1 MKFSEL
7 DAKMRV
13 YETTNDRCVLPG
25 IYMVARIDGRHFH
38 TLTKESGNF
47 EAPFDEKFRDY
58 MIGTVEHLM
67 TKSGFNFI
75 YGYTESD
82 EISLL
87 FALESQDFG
96 RKLRKLNSILAGE
109 ASAKFS
115 LLYGDIGV
123 FDCRICELPTKDNVV
138 DYFRWRNEDAN
149 RNALNAWCYW
159 TLRKNGQDSKT
170 ATKAIEGIS
179 VAEKNELLF
188 QYGINFNDLP
198 LWQKR
203 GIGFYFGSTMF
214 GEPKQRC
221 VKGLSE
227 TSLDHMYW
235 EMFDREGAE
244 RCRLKVDMNLP
255 MGNAYG
261 EFIRDK
267 FLN

>member
-13 YETTNDRCVLPG
+13 YETAGDRCVLPG
-25 IYMVARIDGRHFH
+25 MYMVARIDGRHFH
-38 TLTKESGNF
+38 TLTKESGKF
-47 EAPFDEKFRDY
+47 GAPFDEKFRDL

-67 TKSGFNFI
+67 TKSGFNI
-75 YGYTESD
+75 VYGYTESD

-87 FALESQDFG
+87 FALESDDFG
-96 RKLRKLNSILAGE
+96 RKLRKLTSILAGE

-123 FDCRICELPTKDNVV
+123 FDCRISELPNKATVV
-138 DYFRWRNEDAN
+138 DYFRWRNEDAC

-159 TLRKNGQDSKT
+159 TLRREGQTPKE

-188 QYGINFNDLP
+188 RHGINFNDLP

-203 GIGFYFGSTMF
+203 GIGFY
-214 GEPKQRC
+214 
-221 VKGLSE
+221 
-227 TSLDHMYW
+227 W
-235 EMFDREGAE
+235 ELFDRGDAE
-244 RCRLKVDMNLP
+244 RRRLTVDMELP
-255 MGNAYG
+255 MGDAYG
-261 EFIRDK
+261 DFIKDT
-267 FLN
+267 FLI

>member
-13 YETTNDRCVLPG
+13 FETTNDRCVLPG

-38 TLTKESGNF
+38 TLTKESGKF
-47 EAPFDEKFRDY
+47 EAPFDEKFRDM
-58 MIGTVEHLM
+58 MINTVKQLM
-67 TKSGFNFI
+67 NCGFRVI

-87 FALESQDFG
+87 FALESEDFG

-159 TLRKNGQDSKT
+159 TLRKEGQNQKK

-179 VAEKNELLF
+179 VAAKNELLF
-188 QYGINFNDLP
+188 QRGINFNDLP

-203 GIGFYFGSTMF
+203 GIGFY
-214 GEPKQRC
+214 
-221 VKGLSE
+221 
-227 TSLDHMYW
+227 W
-235 EMFDREGAE
+235 EMFDRNGAD
-244 RCRLKVDMNLP
+244 RRRLKIDMNLP

-261 EFIRDK
+261 EFIRYK